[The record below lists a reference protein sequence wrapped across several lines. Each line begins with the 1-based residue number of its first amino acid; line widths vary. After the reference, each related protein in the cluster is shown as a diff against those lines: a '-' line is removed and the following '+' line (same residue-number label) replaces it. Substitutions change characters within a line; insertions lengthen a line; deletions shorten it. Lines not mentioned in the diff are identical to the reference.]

1 MTKSIDTKE
10 ILKKVLLYV
19 VLIVLSFI
27 VLVPFIWMISS
38 SLKRNNEVFTVPMEW
53 IPREPQW
60 GNYSYIW
67 SKIPLATFFKNTIFL
82 SVIIT
87 AIQVVTSSFAAYGFS
102 KVNFKGR
109 DGLFVLYIATI
120 AVPWQ
125 VFMIPQFMI
134 VKKLGLVDNLW
145 ALVLMQAFNSFGVFL
160 MRQYYVSIPDELC
173 ESARIDGLSEWGIF
187 WKVMMPLTK
196 PAMASLTIITFVNTW
211 NDYMG
216 PFIYLNSTANKTIQ
230 LGLRMFVSQFD
241 AEYAMIMAASVVSII
256 PVAIV
261 YLSMQKYFVEGIAT
275 SGMKG

>member
-1 MTKSIDTKE
+1 MTMNKDTKE
-10 ILKKVLLYV
+10 IIKKIFLYA

-53 IPREPQW
+53 IPREAQW
-60 GNYSYIW
+60 SNYAYIW
-67 SKIPLATFFKNTIFL
+67 QKIPLLTFFKNTVFL
-82 SVIIT
+82 SVVIT
-87 AIQVVTSSFAAYGFS
+87 AIQVFTSGFAAYGFS

>member
-1 MTKSIDTKE
+1 MIANKKTNE
-10 ILKKVLLYV
+10 ILKKVLLYA
-19 VLIVLSFI
+19 VLTLLSI
-27 VLVPFIWMISS
+27 LVLVPFIWMISS

-53 IPREPQW
+53 IPREAQW

-67 SKIPLATFFKNTIFL
+67 DKIPLLTFFKNTVFL

-87 AIQVVTSSFAAYGFS
+87 GIQVVTSSFAAYGFS

-256 PVAIV
+256 PVALV

>member
-1 MTKSIDTKE
+1 MTKSKDTKE